1 MFVKIMAKTEM
12 WGFWQYMFDLCNESF
27 PCVLGWLTAILLG
40 FLAVLLGLITMMT
53 RLKRREEKRN
63 TD

>member
-1 MFVKIMAKTEM
+1 MFVKILAKTEM

-27 PCVLGWLTAILLG
+27 PCVLGWLTAILLV
-40 FLAVLLGLITMMT
+40 FFAVLLGLITMMT